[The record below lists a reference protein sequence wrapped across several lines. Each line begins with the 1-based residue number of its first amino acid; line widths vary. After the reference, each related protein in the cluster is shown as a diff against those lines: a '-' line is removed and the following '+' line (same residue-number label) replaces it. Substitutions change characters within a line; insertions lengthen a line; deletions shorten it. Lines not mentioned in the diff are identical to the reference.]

1 MAFGSRR
8 EDTTCIIQT
17 EQRLDSGN
25 AQSLCDLL
33 DATATEF
40 PGQSVVIDMEDLV
53 YISSAGLRAIL
64 QAVRKT
70 ERQNSKLALCSLS
83 DDVRGV
89 FETSGFDQ
97 LIDIHLSYREAIAAV
112 GR

>member
-8 EDTTCIIQT
+8 EDTMWIIHT
-17 EQRLDSGN
+17 EGRLDSGN
-25 AQSLCDLL
+25 AQALCDLL
-33 DATATEF
+33 DAATEF
-40 PGQSVVIDMEDLV
+40 PGQSVVIDMADLV

-64 QAVRKT
+64 RAVRKT
-70 ERQNSKLALCSLS
+70 GRQNSRLALCSLS
-83 DDVRGV
+83 EDVREV

-97 LIDIHLSYREAIAAV
+97 LIDIHPSRPEAMAAI

>member
-8 EDTTCIIQT
+8 EDTTWVIQT
-17 EQRLDSGN
+17 EGRLDSGN
-25 AQSLCDLL
+25 AQALCDLL
-33 DATATEF
+33 DAATES

-53 YISSAGLRAIL
+53 YISSAGLRTIL

-83 DDVRGV
+83 EDVRGV
-89 FETSGFDQ
+89 FQTSGFDQ
-97 LIDIHLSYREAIAAV
+97 LIDIHPSYPDAIAAV
-112 GR
+112 VR

>member
-8 EDTTCIIQT
+8 EDATWVIQT
-17 EQRLDSGN
+17 ERRLDSGN
-25 AQSLCDLL
+25 AQALCDLL
-33 DATATEF
+33 DAANEP
-40 PGQSVVIDMEDLV
+40 PGLSVVIDMEDLV

-64 QAVRKT
+64 QAVRKA

-83 DDVRGV
+83 EDVRGV
-89 FETSGFDQ
+89 FQTSGFDQ
-97 LIDIHLSYREAIAAV
+97 LSDIHPSCPQAIAAV

>member
-1 MAFGSRR
+1 MAIGSRR
-8 EDTTCIIQT
+8 EDSTWVIQT
-17 EQRLDSGN
+17 EGRLDSGN
-25 AQSLCDLL
+25 AQALCDLL
-33 DATATEF
+33 NAATES

-70 ERQNSKLALCSLS
+70 ERQNSRLALCSLS
-83 DDVRGV
+83 EDVRDV

-97 LIDIHLSYREAIAAV
+97 LIDIHPSCPEAMAAV